1 MNIIE
6 DIKCMSEKAVNWIAS
21 SLHKT
26 EDKPEY
32 RSSKESRNA
41 QDHVFTE
48 DELMDQAMLE
58 SFPASDPPGY
68 RSKSKKDKKGHC
80 H

>member
-6 DIKCMSEKAVNWIAS
+6 DVKNMGEKIKNWFIAVE
-21 SLHKT
+21 HKV
-26 EDKPEY
+26 EG

-48 DELMDQAMLE
+48 DELLDQAMME

-68 RSKSKKDKKGHC
+68 RSKTKKDKAAHS
-80 H
+80 

>member
-1 MNIIE
+1 MNILE
-6 DIKCMSEKAVNWIAS
+6 DIKCMGEKVVNWFAATG
-21 SLHKT
+21 HKV
-26 EDKPEY
+26 EG

-41 QDHVFTE
+41 QDHAFTE
-48 DELMDQAMLE
+48 EELLDQAILE

-68 RSKSKKDKKGHC
+68 RSKTKKDKKAHC

>member
-6 DIKCMSEKAVNWIAS
+6 DIKCMGTKMVNWLH
-21 SLHKT
+21 SLEHKHSD
-26 EDKPEY
+26 E

-41 QDHVFTE
+41 QDHAFTE
-48 DELMDQAMLE
+48 EELIDQAILE

-68 RSKSKKDKKGHC
+68 RSKSKKDKAAHC

>member
-6 DIKCMSEKAVNWIAS
+6 DVKNVSEKIKHWLS
-21 SLHKT
+21 ST
-26 EDKPEY
+26 EKQVEEKLKGH
-32 RSSKESRNA
+32 STKESRNA

-48 DELMDQAMLE
+48 DELMDQAMME

-68 RSKSKKDKKGHC
+68 RSKSKKDKITHN
-80 H
+80 

>member
-6 DIKCMSEKAVNWIAS
+6 DVKNMGEKIKNWLIAVEQ
-21 SLHKT
+21 KV
-26 EDKPEY
+26 EG

-48 DELMDQAMLE
+48 DELLDQAMME

-68 RSKSKKDKKGHC
+68 RSKTKKDKAAHS
-80 H
+80 

>member
-6 DIKCMSEKAVNWIAS
+6 DIKCMSEKVKSWFVAVEQ
-21 SLHKT
+21 KV
-26 EDKPEY
+26 EG

-41 QDHVFTE
+41 QDHAFTE
-48 DELMDQAMLE
+48 EELLDQALIE

-68 RSKSKKDKKGHC
+68 RSKTKKDKAAHC
-80 H
+80 